1 MNLDPKDYNDDD
13 DDDYGHQNHYDDDRE
28 DDYEDE
34 MDRKYPHYS
43 QESRNA
49 GRFLGLDFP
58 YVPGD
63 PGL

>member
-1 MNLDPKDYNDDD
+1 MNYDPKDTDE
-13 DDDYGHQNHYDDDRE
+13 DDDYPYYRE
-28 DDYEDE
+28 EDE
-34 MDRKYPHYS
+34 MDTKYPDYS
-43 QESRNA
+43 EESKNA